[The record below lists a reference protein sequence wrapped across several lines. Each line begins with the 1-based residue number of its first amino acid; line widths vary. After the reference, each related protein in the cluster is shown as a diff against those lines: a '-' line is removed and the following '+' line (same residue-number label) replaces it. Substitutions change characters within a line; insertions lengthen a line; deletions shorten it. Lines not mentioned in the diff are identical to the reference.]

1 MNAVVVVDQF
11 KTRKAAVRL
20 AANLAACDDGQYW
33 NGREF
38 VQVGSL
44 DFRAVKYGAGF
55 LVVRD
60 TCIADA
66 GRNVL
71 IITL

>member
-11 KTRKAAVRL
+11 KTRKAAVRMAAFL
-20 AANLAACDDGQYW
+20 AAADDGEYW

-38 VQVGSL
+38 VQVGTL
-44 DFRAVKYGAGF
+44 DFRAVKYGAGYV
-55 LVVRD
+55 VVRD
-60 TCIADA
+60 LCIADS
-66 GRNVL
+66 GRTPL